1 MKNKE
6 IISNMTLEDKATLC
20 SGSDY
25 WHTVA
30 FEKYG
35 IPSITVSDG
44 PHGLRKQKDKNKGLN
59 PMGKSYPATC
69 YPTAAT
75 VACSWDRD
83 LIFEMGQALGSECVD
98 QGVDILLGPG
108 VNMKRSPLCGRNFEY
123 YSEDPYLAG
132 QLAAKF
138 ISGVQSCGIGTSL
151 KHFAC
156 NSQESRRMTIDEV
169 VDERALREIY
179 LPAFENAVKESQ
191 PYTVMNS
198 YNRIN
203 GVHGAENHYLQT
215 EILRDE
221 WGFEGFVVSDWG
233 AVNDRV
239 AGIAAGNDLEMPNS
253 GGYNTEKIINA
264 VKDGSLKEEDLD
276 LCVDRILTIIF
287 KTQNDIKKSVKCDMD
302 KNHLTARKIAGQSMV
317 LLKNDNNILPLKANS
332 KIGVIGS
339 MAKTPRYQGE
349 GSSLINPT
357 KIDSAVEELE
367 KLGFEVSYAEGYN
380 RKTCK
385 VTPKL
390 LNQALTVAK
399 ENENVILFIG
409 LPESFEAE
417 SYDRKHIN
425 LPDEFNMLVD
435 KISEVNKNLTVVL
448 FGGAPSAL
456 PWFEKVPAVLNA
468 YLGGQATAGA
478 VADILSGKVNP
489 SGKLTETYPLCTED
503 NPSYNYYIGGSNSV
517 VHKESIY
524 IGYRYYNTFK
534 KDVRFPFGYGLSYS
548 SFEYSDISVSSNN
561 IKDTDTVTVSCK
573 VTNTSDIPGS
583 EIIQLYVSDIE
594 SDIFR
599 PSEELKDFCKIHLEP
614 QETKEVSF
622 TLSKRAF
629 AYYNVD
635 ISDWHVQSGEFNIL
649 IGSNS
654 RDLPLSTQI
663 TVKSSAE
670 SVRVPDFKNTL
681 PSYYNGSIHNI
692 SDEEYELLLG
702 RKLPPRDLP
711 SDLTLTISNCI
722 EDAHGNKTG
731 KKVIKLIEVLTG
743 SGDNDFAAS
752 IAKQT
757 PIRNFISMSMGVFS
771 VKMAD
776 GLLMILSGNKP
787 FRGFL
792 KILSGIGNAIK
803 KLPALLRSI

>member
-1 MKNKE
+1 MNNKE
-6 IISNMTLEDKATLC
+6 IISKMTLEDKATLC

-25 WHTVA
+25 WHTVG

-59 PMGKSYPATC
+59 PMGKSYPSTC
-69 YPTAAT
+69 FPTAAT

-83 LIFEMGQALGSECVD
+83 LIFEMGQTLGSECVD

-132 QLAAKF
+132 QLAESF
-138 ISGVQSCGIGTSL
+138 INGVQSCGVGTSL

-179 LPAFENAVKESQ
+179 LPAFENAVKKAQ

-215 EILRDE
+215 EILRNE
-221 WGFEGFVVSDWG
+221 WGFKGFVVSDWG

-239 AGIAAGNDLEMPNS
+239 AGILAGNDLEMPNS

-264 VKDGSLKEEDLD
+264 VKDGTIKESDLD
-276 LCVDRILTIIF
+276 LCVDRLLTIIF
-287 KTQNDIKKSVKCDMD
+287 KTQNEIKKTVKCDMD

-317 LLKNDNNILPLKANS
+317 LLKNDNNTLPLKANTR
-332 KIGVIGS
+332 IGVIGS

-357 KIDSAVEELE
+357 KMDSAVEELM
-367 KLGFEVSYAEGYN
+367 KLGFEVSYAEGYD

-385 VTPKL
+385 VTDKL
-390 LNQALTVAK
+390 LNEALQVAK
-399 ENENVILFIG
+399 SNDTVILFIG

-417 SYDRKHIN
+417 SYDRKHID

-435 KISEVNKNLTVVL
+435 VLSEFNKNLTVVL

-489 SGKLTETYPLCTED
+489 SGKLAETYPLSTKD

-524 IGYRYYNTFK
+524 IGYRYYNTFDK
-534 KDVRFPFGYGLSYS
+534 EVRFPFGYGLSYS
-548 SFEYSDISVSSNN
+548 NFEYSDIKASSDS
-561 IKDTDTVTVSCK
+561 IKDSDTVTVSCK
-573 VTNTSDIPGS
+573 ITNTSDIPGA
-583 EIIQLYVSDIE
+583 EIVQLYVSDVE

-599 PSEELKDFCKIHLEP
+599 PSEELKDFCKIYLEAH
-614 QETKEVSF
+614 ETKEVSF

-629 AYYNVD
+629 AYYNTE
-635 ISDWHVQSGEFNIL
+635 IRDWHVQTGEFEIF
-649 IGSNS
+649 IGKNS
-654 RDLPLSTQI
+654 RELPLS
-663 TVKSSAE
+663 VKINVTSTDE
-670 SVRVPDFKNTL
+670 NVVVPDLKATL
-681 PSYYNGSIHNI
+681 PSYYNGDIHNI
-692 SDEEYELLLG
+692 SDDEYEKLLG
-702 RKLPPRDLP
+702 HKLPPKDLP
-711 SDLTLTISNCI
+711 ENLTLTISNCI

-731 KKVIKLIEVLTG
+731 RKVIKMIEALTS

-787 FRGFL
+787 FKGL
-792 KILSGIGNAIK
+792 MKILAGIPKAIK
-803 KLPALLRSI
+803 KLPKLLKSI